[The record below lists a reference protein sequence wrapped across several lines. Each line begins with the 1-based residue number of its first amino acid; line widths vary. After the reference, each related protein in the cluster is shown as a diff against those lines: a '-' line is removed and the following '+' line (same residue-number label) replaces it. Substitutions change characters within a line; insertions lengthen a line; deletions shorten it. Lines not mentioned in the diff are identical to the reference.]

1 MTTRTINKEKIY
13 AQNIGACKHYFNAVA
28 QYMEYHKTN
37 SINAAQMRMI
47 CKSLGMSNMMPTH
60 FVDGGL
66 MVKEKV
72 FRKNRWIILYSFT
85 NEFITMEQMNAVA
98 ELKMN
103 YVKSVKLNKK
113 AKQDQQE
120 QLYKEQEHTQ
130 TSMGEFCQ
138 PQPKE
143 SKDGKPIQ
151 TQIEFPPQ
159 EPQVDT
165 NALKSVILFLIDNLK
180 KLL

>member
-1 MTTRTINKEKIY
+1 MIQRNINKEKVF
-13 AQNIGACKHYFNAVA
+13 AQNLGACKHYYNAVV

-66 MVKEKV
+66 MVKNNV
-72 FRKNRWIILYSFT
+72 FRKNRWAVIYSFT
-85 NEFITMEQMNAVA
+85 NEFFTIEQFNVVA
-98 ELKMN
+98 DLKMN
-103 YVKSVKLNKK
+103 YVQKVKVNKK
-113 AKQDQQE
+113 AKEDQQE
-120 QLYKEQEHTQ
+120 QLYEEQEHIQ
-130 TSMGEFCQ
+130 TSMDEFCQ
-138 PQPKE
+138 PQP
-143 SKDGKPIQ
+143 SQPKDGKPVQ
-151 TQIEFPPQ
+151 TQIEFPAQ
-159 EPQVDT
+159 EPQVDS